1 MSPVVLG
8 QRYELLREIASGAMG
23 AVFEARDQ
31 QLGITVAVKML
42 RPELAADG
50 AIRRRFHRESSILRA
65 IEHPA
70 VVRVLDVGK
79 DEDDRAYTVME
90 LLRGETLE
98 ARIQREGR
106 IDVKS
111 LGPIVLTIADA
122 LAAVHAQGVVHGD
135 LKPANVILL
144 DAREACPA
152 RLVDFGL
159 SKVEGLDRLT
169 RTGELAGTPIYMAP
183 ELVTGGVEPDARIDL
198 YALGVI
204 AYEALSGATPFALHK
219 HPGQLMFD
227 IVTGK
232 TTPLDVRVPEIP
244 KPIADAVMNAIQPS
258 RELRPNSAT
267 LLRAQWARAW
277 QVIER

>member
-1 MSPVVLG
+1 MSPVILG
-8 QRYELLREIASGAMG
+8 QRYELVREIASGAMG
-23 AVFEARDQ
+23 AVHEARDLQ
-31 QLGITVAVKML
+31 TGEAVAVKML

-90 LLRGETLE
+90 FLRGETLE
-98 ARIQREGR
+98 ARIHREGR
-106 IDVKS
+106 LEKGVI
-111 LGPIVLTIADA
+111 GPILLTLADA

-144 DAREACPA
+144 ESGAACSA

-227 IVTGK
+227 IVMGK
-232 TTPLDVRVPEIP
+232 TTPLDVRVPELP
-244 KPIADAVMNAIQPS
+244 KPICDAVMQAIKPT
-258 RELRPNSAT
+258 REERPNSAT
-267 LLRAQWARAW
+267 QLRAQWARAW
-277 QVIER
+277 QTGQR

>member
-8 QRYELLREIASGAMG
+8 HRYELVREIASGAMG
-23 AVFEARDQ
+23 AVYEARDL
-31 QLGITVAVKML
+31 QLGRVVAVKML

-90 LLRGETLE
+90 FLRGETLE
-98 ARIQREGR
+98 SRIAREGR
-106 IDVKS
+106 VDPS
-111 LGPIVLTIADA
+111 ALGPILLTLADA

-144 DAREACPA
+144 DASEPCCA

-227 IVTGK
+227 IVMGK
-232 TTPLDVRVPEIP
+232 TTPLDVRMPELA
-244 KPIADAVMNAIQPS
+244 KPIADAVMHAIKPS
-258 RELRPNSAT
+258 REERPDSAT
-267 LLRAQWARAW
+267 QLRAQWARAW
-277 QVIER
+277 QMSQR

>member
-8 QRYELLREIASGAMG
+8 QRYELLREVASGAMG
-23 AVFEARDQ
+23 AVFEARDLQ
-31 QLGITVAVKML
+31 QGISVAVKML
-42 RPELAADG
+42 RAELAADA

-70 VVRVLDVGK
+70 VVRVLDVGR

-90 LLRGETLE
+90 FLQGETLE

-106 IDVKS
+106 IDVAS
-111 LGPIVLTIADA
+111 LGPIVLTIAEA

-144 DAREACPA
+144 EASACPV

-183 ELVTGGVEPDARIDL
+183 ELVTGGAEPDARIDL

-227 IVTGK
+227 IVMGK
-232 TTPLDVRVPEIP
+232 TTPLEVRVPEIP
-244 KPIADAVMNAIQPS
+244 KPIADAVMQAIRPS
-258 RELRPNSAT
+258 REERPDSAT

-277 QVIER
+277 QMSQR